1 MKQKRLMSLITC
13 TLCLCVAVVTGCGER
28 TAKVENGVKE
38 SENSIGQV
46 KVESDETVEE
56 LIIFYDD
63 CKNLLDNFQQTYPEI
78 PIKLYSMSPADLGPE
93 GIEGLIRKQGDPDL
107 ILCRGDESIEEL
119 IELGTVLPIS
129 DLYGEDTAVDPE
141 EYLPGTFDVGRI
153 DGDLYALPVSV
164 NSFYITM
171 RESVWETSD
180 FAALP
185 ENFEVEDLLTVM
197 EAELDKH
204 KEEKYQNFY
213 TEMARPLEFLVSSGI
228 VRVEEGSVEMDP
240 ELFDR
245 VMRVCC
251 KQMINERA
259 LVENGSMWAEFP
271 ALNPM
276 AFGGQF
282 LAECWGSK
290 SNVQAAPQV
299 GLVYSNSVNMEVYDE
314 PIRVVFRPSVKAGE
328 YGVGVQTMGLIGANS
343 PRQSEAYDVLRK
355 MMDMPIA
362 NWTVPVKTMGDSP
375 TFCPVNIENA
385 KELLACVE
393 ASGAEVFAVAAS
405 NQEGTNGLSAKKTGV
420 GDELASEFENY
431 VDQITF
437 MYRIDPEVYSESVND
452 IMLIAM
458 YQGTEQGIVQ
468 EAYSDCYDQVMAAL
482 QENIDKE

>member
-13 TLCLCVAVVTGCGER
+13 TLCLCIAVVTGCGER
-28 TAKVENGVKE
+28 TAKVENEVKE
-38 SENSIGQV
+38 SKNSIGQG

-63 CKNLLDNFQQTYPEI
+63 CKNLLDNFQQAYPEI

-119 IELGTVLPIS
+119 IELGAVSPIG
-129 DLYGEDTAVDPE
+129 DLYGEDTVVDSD

-164 NSFYITM
+164 TSFYITM
-171 RESVWETSD
+171 RESVWESSD

-185 ENFEVEDLLTVM
+185 EEFAVGELLTVM
-197 EAELDKH
+197 EAELDKR
-204 KEEKYQNFY
+204 KEVKYQNFY

-259 LVENGSMWAEFP
+259 LVENGSMWAEYP

-282 LAECWGSK
+282 LAACWGSK

-299 GLVYSNSVNMEVYDE
+299 GLVYSNSVNMAVYDE
-314 PIRVVFRPSVKAGE
+314 SIRVVFRPSVKDGE

-355 MMDMPIA
+355 LMDMPITS
-362 NWTVPVKTMGDSP
+362 WTVPVKTMGDSP

-385 KELLACVE
+385 KNLLKCVE
-393 ASGAEVFAVAAS
+393 ESGVSVFAVTAS
-405 NQEGTNGLSAKKTGV
+405 NQEGTNGLSAEKMGV
-420 GDELASEFENY
+420 GEELALEFENY
-431 VDQITF
+431 VDQLTF
-437 MYRIDPEVYSESVND
+437 VYRMNPEVYSERVND
-452 IMLIAM
+452 IMLLAM

-468 EAYSDCYDQVMAAL
+468 EEYSDCYDQVMAAL
-482 QENIDKE
+482 EETLGRK